1 MTRALKKYKSAVAD
15 LGCVICSEC
24 GYGEGTPAQL
34 HHPRI
39 EVGGAQRESDWLVLP
54 LCPEHHT
61 GATGVHSMSR
71 SDFYLRYGYSEL
83 DLIALV
89 FSRVYR

>member
-1 MTRALKKYKSAVAD
+1 MSRVAE
-15 LGCVICSEC
+15 LGCIVCSEC

-61 GATGVHSMSR
+61 GKTGVHGMGR
-71 SDFYLRYGYSEL
+71 ANFYLHYGVTEV
-83 DLIALV
+83 DLLAAVTARLNA
-89 FSRVYR
+89 